1 MTGAN
6 IRKKVWSTDSTNQ
19 AKPVFKA
26 TITLTV
32 SDSAKMLK
40 RNIGLFSGFVW
51 SEEKQKPRAKEKLK
65 KCIKEKLIDFC
76 DVLDIPINK
85 YNVKKEELVVTVIEF
100 LVNPKATRDIVLA
113 HSEKETKKRK
123 KSTPKNVTCGESSD
137 GQAPENENGG
147 NDDTETEDEKDKAR
161 EKKSTD
167 KKIPLK
173 GTTKKEKPAPEE
185 EKSLK
190 GSAKS
195 GRKSSKQVDKDDSS
209 QEKGKKQTQANGSKG
224 QGKTSKKGKREPT
237 TKEMHVVV
245 AKILKEV
252 DFNTFLF
259 VNLMFVIISGN
270 HFGVD
275 LMHRKTEVR
284 DIITDAINEM
294 SDEDDGEENTEDK
307 VEKYKEDGLTMCL
320 NIG

>member
-113 HSEKETKKRK
+113 HSEKFSGRK
-123 KSTPKNVTCGESSD
+123 VLSIFMNILPLYVF
-137 GQAPENENGG
+137 APENENGG

-252 DFNTFLF
+252 DFNTATLSDI
-259 VNLMFVIISGN
+259 LRKLGN

>member
-1 MTGAN
+1 MIG
-6 IRKKVWSTDSTNQ
+6 VLSLQ
-19 AKPVFKA
+19 AKMF
-26 TITLTV
+26 
-32 SDSAKMLK
+32 K

-51 SEEKQKPRAKEKLK
+51 KRSKNQEQRRSLRNVS
-65 KCIKEKLIDFC
+65 KLIDFC

-85 YNVKKEELVVTVIEF
+85 NNVKKEELAVSVIEF
-100 LVNPKATRDIVLA
+100 LVHPKATRDIVLA

-123 KSTPKNVTCGESSD
+123 KSTPENVTCGESSD
-137 GQAPENENGG
+137 DDAAPENENGG

-173 GTTKKEKPAPEE
+173 GTTNKEKPAPEE

-190 GSAKS
+190 RSTKS

-259 VNLMFVIISGN
+259 VNLVFVIISGN

-294 SDEDDGEENTEDK
+294 SDDDDGEENTEDK